1 MPRDLASA
9 TVTKLE
15 AQTVHI
21 VELIQLHLRDSNG
34 NDSILQLNTGPT
46 DIVAVT
52 PTSGTTLYTA
62 QGQFL
67 NFGSLKETAD
77 LSVPS
82 FEILFTAVDTTTL
95 AALVASDNS
104 GRAIN
109 GRRAVFYRVVLDSSY
124 NFSNDDVYMIFDGT
138 IDGFSITQ
146 DDNTATLSLTC
157 TSNFAKFS
165 MINGVKTNMGSQQ
178 TRFPDDMGMEFASSI
193 RQDIRWG
200 QP

>member
-1 MPRDLASA
+1 MTRDIASS
-9 TVTKLE
+9 TVTKLN
-15 AQTVHI
+15 ANTVRI

-34 NDSILQLNTGPT
+34 NDSLVQLNTGPC
-46 DIVAVT
+46 DLIVTT

-67 NFGSLKETAD
+67 NFGSLKETSEI
-77 LSVPS
+77 SVPT

-109 GRRAVFYRVVLDSSY
+109 GRRAVFYRVVLDE
-124 NFSNDDVYMIFDGT
+124 NFNHTANDVYMIFDGT
-138 IDGFSITQ
+138 IDGFSIQ
-146 DDNTATLSLTC
+146 QSENTATLSLTC
-157 TSNFAKFS
+157 TSNFAKFD
-165 MINGVKTNMGSQQ
+165 MINGSKTNLASQQ
-178 TRFPDDMGMEFASSI
+178 VRFETDMGMEFASAL